1 MFRPDTSPKTPLEVI
16 CGDPEST
23 DTQEHKGTL
32 QILWDTFGGVVNEK
46 GYKVINPKVGIIYG
60 EAITIELQE
69 KIYQTMEQQGWCV
82 SNLLCGV
89 GSWGFLKN
97 SSRDCYSQALK
108 GTHSIV
114 DGEPISMQKNPKTAS
129 NSKKSAKGFIRVEFE
144 NNQFVAYDNQT
155 EEQEQQG
162 CLKEI
167 FRDGK
172 IVFETNL
179 SSIRKL
185 AQSSV

>member
-1 MFRPDTSPKTPLEVI
+1 
-16 CGDPEST
+16 
-23 DTQEHKGTL
+23 
-32 QILWDTFGGVVNEK
+32 
-46 GYKVINPKVGIIYG
+46 
-60 EAITIELQE
+60 
-69 KIYQTMEQQGWCV
+69 
-82 SNLLCGV
+82 
-89 GSWGFLKN
+89 
-97 SSRDCYSQALK
+97 
-108 GTHSIV
+108 
-114 DGEPISMQKNPKTAS
+114 MQKNPKTAS